1 MIAEIKRKALENY
14 VPIVRDETIKKIIE
28 VLKENNIKNILE
40 IGTAVGYSGIVMLQN
55 SQAYLTSIEKN
66 RERYFE
72 AKENFEKCGLL
83 NRVELIEGDA
93 SSELV
98 KLVTKEKQ
106 FDFIFLD
113 GPKGQY
119 IKYYPYLKKLLSKGG
134 ILFADNILMNG
145 LTEDDSRVN
154 HKNRTMVRN
163 MKNFVETLKNDKD
176 FITKFYE
183 IDDGFSISKL
193 I

>member
-93 SSELV
+93 SLELE